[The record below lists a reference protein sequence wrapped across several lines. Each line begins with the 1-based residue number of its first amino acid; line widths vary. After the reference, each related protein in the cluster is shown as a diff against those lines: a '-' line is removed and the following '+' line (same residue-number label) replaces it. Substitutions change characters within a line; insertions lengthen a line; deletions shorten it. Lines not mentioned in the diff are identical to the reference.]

1 MLLAGAPTARA
12 QFVVPTTLPLKE
24 TGTAVWYFL
33 GDKVVGLSATLK
45 GGEYTG
51 RFDAYSL
58 SDAKFLWRLD
68 APLGEKGSDVYPRG
82 TTGYF
87 GHLRVVGQ
95 GPLSLVDVNTGTIL
109 WTVPCKAA
117 KVPKKSGE
125 KILRRLSVLYILP
138 AGAERDSG
146 DVIPDHLAIAGERFQ
161 GVSLADGKTLWETKD
176 KPGLLCGAYGRLA
189 LFGKGSKL
197 TAYSSENGAKE
208 WEYDYKGNEAVYTVG
223 DLLDRQQGVP
233 EGMTDILVVGPG
245 AVSRL
250 DTATG
255 KVVWK
260 VKRGGMRWQG
270 TALALLTLGKG
281 KIAAYDWSTGSRLWE
296 TKAKVR
302 PKSFAYDSG
311 GYIVLIDAEKKVGD
325 DLRPPYR
332 VTVVNGK
339 TGKIVWAKKDLG
351 GKKIVNY
358 SFAVPGQIRLVS
370 KKEVVAN
377 LNVADGGAAAAP
389 AGVENQRFV
398 EYSRGSKTLI
408 CRDFVGNVAWT
419 REDEISERASFTV
432 KKDYVVWPT
441 KRGIVEVI
449 SLSDGMLRWRSDF
462 EESPRP
468 FLNEAGTYLVVQGK
482 EDVTIVK
489 MVD

>member
-1 MLLAGAPTARA
+1 
-12 QFVVPTTLPLKE
+12 
-24 TGTAVWYFL
+24 
-33 GDKVVGLSATLK
+33 
-45 GGEYTG
+45 
-51 RFDAYSL
+51 
-58 SDAKFLWRLD
+58 
-68 APLGEKGSDVYPRG
+68 
-82 TTGYF
+82 
-87 GHLRVVGQ
+87 
-95 GPLSLVDVNTGTIL
+95 
-109 WTVPCKAA
+109 
-117 KVPKKSGE
+117 
-125 KILRRLSVLYILP
+125 
-138 AGAERDSG
+138 
-146 DVIPDHLAIAGERFQ
+146 
-161 GVSLADGKTLWETKD
+161 
-176 KPGLLCGAYGRLA
+176 
-189 LFGKGSKL
+189 
-197 TAYSSENGAKE
+197 
-208 WEYDYKGNEAVYTVG
+208 
-223 DLLDRQQGVP
+223 
-233 EGMTDILVVGPG
+233 
-245 AVSRL
+245 
-250 DTATG
+250 
-255 KVVWK
+255 
-260 VKRGGMRWQG
+260 MRWQG